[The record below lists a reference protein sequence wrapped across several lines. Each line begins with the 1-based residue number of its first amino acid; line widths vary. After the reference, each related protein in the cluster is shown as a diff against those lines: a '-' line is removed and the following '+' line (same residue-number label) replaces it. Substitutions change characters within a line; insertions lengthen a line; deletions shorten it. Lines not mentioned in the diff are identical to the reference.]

1 MRKPFK
7 IAGLALIGFI
17 VVIQFIQPERNI
29 YEGSPEHDMLSTLS
43 VPDPVADL
51 LKNSCYDCH
60 SANTRYPWYS
70 KISPVSWYLNRHIE
84 QGKEAL
90 NFSEFAQLKKRK
102 KIGALSSLC
111 EVLESGSMP
120 LPGFLIIHRN
130 AVLDEEEITS
140 ICDWSESEALIIMQ
154 SDATP

>member
-1 MRKPFK
+1 MGKPFK

-43 VPDPVADL
+43 VPILVAEL
-51 LKNSCYDCH
+51 LQNSCYDCH

-70 KISPVSWYLNRHIE
+70 KISPVSWYLNLHIE

-102 KIGALSSLC
+102 KIGALSSIC
-111 EVLESGSMP
+111 EVLELGSMP

-130 AVLDEEEITS
+130 AVMDEEEIAS

-154 SDATP
+154 SDAKP